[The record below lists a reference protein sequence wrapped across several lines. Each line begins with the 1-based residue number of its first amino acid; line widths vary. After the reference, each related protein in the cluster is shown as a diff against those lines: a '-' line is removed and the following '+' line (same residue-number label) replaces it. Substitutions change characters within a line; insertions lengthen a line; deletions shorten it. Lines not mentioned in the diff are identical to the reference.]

1 MREHALARAPR
12 LPLRR
17 TRSPQQVVRSSLDV
31 KLWTPTPAVSLV
43 RPPQCPRCET
53 ASTPL
58 GERVALHG
66 HGLRE
71 RQFWGPLEPDGPPVL
86 TVVRVRRFLCTGCGA
101 TVTVA
106 PSEAL
111 TARLYTAS
119 AIAWALA
126 LYGLQKLAVAA
137 IRKLV
142 SPMLIVGA
150 TSAASWLTLRRWCR
164 DVASSRLFCGV
175 RRVVGTAREV
185 AAAAASSLSAYAL
198 PTPEPPPLPVLAFHG
213 AARAR

>member
-1 MREHALARAPR
+1 MSRCTGMGCVSA
-12 LPLRR
+12 
-17 TRSPQQVVRSSLDV
+17 SS
-31 KLWTPTPAVSLV
+31 
-43 RPPQCPRCET
+43 
-53 ASTPL
+53 
-58 GERVALHG
+58 
-66 HGLRE
+66 
-71 RQFWGPLEPDGPPVL
+71 GPLEPDGPPVL
-86 TVVRVRRFLCTGCGA
+86 TVVRVRRFFCTRCSA

-126 LYGLQKLAVAA
+126 LYGLQKLAAAA

-142 SPMLIVGA
+142 SPMRVIGA
-150 TSAASWLTLRRWCR
+150 TSAARWLTLRRWCR
-164 DVASSRLFCGV
+164 DIATARLFCCV
-175 RRVVGTAREV
+175 RRVAGTAREV

-198 PTPEPPPLPVLAFHG
+198 PAPEPPPLPVLAFHG